1 MGAQSCPLLLGFF
14 SYALDKNLIL
24 IFSSFKKIYLL
35 IKINIMFNIISHRA
49 EILVSLV
56 FAVRADI
63 NQMLQVSQH
72 NPFLGT

>member
-14 SYALDKNLIL
+14 SYMLDKNLIL

>member
-14 SYALDKNLIL
+14 SYTLDKNLIL